1 RCGGSE
7 SVESGGGGV
16 TARGGESGAARA
28 TRPEARAA
36 GPRPRD
42 LRAQA
47 HPRHGAHPL
56 ERPRGQ
62 GGPYDPRPRPE
73 ARRVD
78 GLGTGKRGAEALRRE
93 ARRGERHPRR
103 SAAGRQPTAD
113 RRGERGGGSGRSP
126 TCGEA
131 PDGGGGLAARA
142 RRGGGRAVRVK
153 PPLPRLHAITDERI
167 ARRADLADVASAL
180 ATAAGGDVALHARGR
195 ALTGLAHYELAIR
208 LTAYP

>member
-78 GLGTGKRGAEALRRE
+78 GLGTGKRETGNPKGLPKGRGKRGAEALRRE
-93 ARRGERHPRR
+93 AGRGERHPRR
-103 SAAGRQPTAD
+103 SADGRRPTAD
-113 RRGERGGGSGRSP
+113 RRGEWGGGGGRSP
-126 TCGEA
+126 TRREA
-131 PDGGGGLAARA
+131 
-142 RRGGGRAVRVK
+142 
-153 PPLPRLHAITDERI
+153 
-167 ARRADLADVASAL
+167 
-180 ATAAGGDVALHARGR
+180 GDVGS
-195 ALTGLAHYELAIR
+195 ELE
-208 LTAYP
+208 